1 MLDTRS
7 GFIVVTQENH
17 RYGFIQHKCS
27 PFSFSGCIMKL
38 TVLVDN
44 NTLIDK
50 YLQAE
55 PGVSYLIEIDGKK
68 ILFDTGYSSIF
79 IANATKMG
87 ISLLDIDFVV
97 LSHAHLDH
105 TWGLQHLIQHYADA
119 RFENIPF
126 KRPTLI
132 AHPLI
137 FTPRALQGLGQIG
150 CLISREIAENH
161 FNVLLTREPFQIHPK
176 LTFLGEIERVT
187 AFESQVPIGKIQV
200 QGSEQDDF
208 VMDDSALVFQSAEG
222 LVIITG
228 CAHAGIC
235 NTVEYARKVSSE
247 NRIFDIIGGFH
258 LLDPPEP
265 QLKGTVAY
273 FKKQHPRAVHA
284 CHCTG
289 LESKLALSQVVK
301 IEEVGSGL
309 TLNFPD

>member
-1 MLDTRS
+1 
-7 GFIVVTQENH
+7 
-17 RYGFIQHKCS
+17 
-27 PFSFSGCIMKL
+27 MKL

-44 NTLIDK
+44 NTLIDR
-50 YLQAE
+50 YLLAE
-55 PGVSYLIEIDGKK
+55 PGVSYFIEIDEKK

-79 IANATKMG
+79 LTNAAKMG
-87 ISLLDIDFVV
+87 VNLLDIDFVV

-119 RFENIPF
+119 RFENISC
-126 KRPTLI
+126 KRPTLL

-137 FTPRALQGLGQIG
+137 FTPRTMPGFGEIG
-150 CLISREIAENH
+150 CLVSEKTATEYFDIRLSS
-161 FNVLLTREPFQIHPK
+161 EPFQIHPK
-176 LTFLGEIERVT
+176 LTFLGEIERVS
-187 AFESQVPIGKIQV
+187 AFESQVPIGKIQMP
-200 QGSEQDDF
+200 GSEQDDY

-222 LVIITG
+222 LVVITG

-247 NRIFDIIGGFH
+247 NRIYDIIGGFH

-273 FKKQHPRAVHA
+273 FKKLHPRTVHA

-309 TLNFPD
+309 RLSFPD

>member
-1 MLDTRS
+1 
-7 GFIVVTQENH
+7 
-17 RYGFIQHKCS
+17 
-27 PFSFSGCIMKL
+27 MKL

-44 NTLIDK
+44 NTLIDR
-50 YLQAE
+50 YLVAE
-55 PGVSYLIEIDGKK
+55 PGVSYFIEIDGKK

-79 IANATKMG
+79 LSNATKMG
-87 ISLLDIDFVV
+87 IDLLGIDFIV

-105 TWGLQHLIQHYADA
+105 TWGLQHLIQYYADA
-119 RFENIPF
+119 RFENIAF
-126 KRPTLI
+126 KRPTLL

-137 FTPRALQGLGQIG
+137 FTPRTMPGFGEIG
-150 CLISREIAENH
+150 CLVSEKTAGDY
-161 FNVLLTREPFQIHPK
+161 FNVHLSSEPFQIHPQ

-187 AFESQVPIGKIQV
+187 AFEPKVPIGKIQMP
-200 QGSEQDDF
+200 GSEQDDF

-235 NTVEYARKVSSE
+235 NTVEYACKVSSE
-247 NRIFDIIGGFH
+247 NRIHDIIGGFH
-258 LLDPPEP
+258 LLDPPES
-265 QLKGTVAY
+265 QLNGTVEY
-273 FKKQHPRAVHA
+273 FKKLHPRTVHA

-309 TLNFPD
+309 TLTFSD